1 MSVFAGHCL
10 GLSPSLPAS
19 QVTVHNE
26 LPADWP
32 QVTEGITIHWH
43 GFDMRGAEYYDGVA
57 FLQQCPIAP
66 RHQLH
71 LPLHGAA
78 AASLTAHGA
87 TLVHGSQQCTV
98 RSPPWGQQGVL
109 HAGAGFSAGG

>member
-1 MSVFAGHCL
+1 M
-10 GLSPSLPAS
+10 
-19 QVTVHNE
+19 HNE

-66 RHQLH
+66 GTNFTYRF
-71 LPLHGAA
+71 
-78 AASLTAHGA
+78 
-87 TLVHGSQQCTV
+87 TV
-98 RSPPWGQQGVL
+98 RQLLPEPRMGNAHPREPATHCAVVVVGPASCASCW
-109 HAGAGFSAGG
+109 FWFFTGG